1 MNYPTERK
9 SPVRLTLENKWK
21 IASFCIENRNV
32 VNVDGEILFR
42 VQATQTAK
50 EINQANLV
58 GTNITGYHV
67 SDAIDT
73 YKRICEM
80 TKQMPFQTPQ
90 DSVREDQL
98 IAQVAR
104 KEAEVKEWAQ
114 KVAEHAVKV
123 NDLMNVLHKISQL
136 IPVNVFGMKKLIA
149 S

>member
-1 MNYPTERK
+1 MNYPPERK

-50 EINQANLV
+50 EINAANLV

-90 DSVREDQL
+90 DSVKEDKL
-98 IAQVAR
+98 V
-104 KEAEVKEWAQ
+104 AEVTAKNLEIERLNLTVKANADEVC
-114 KVAEHAVKV
+114 KVRST
-123 NDLMNVLHKISQL
+123 LHKITQL
-136 IPVNVFGMKKLIA
+136 IPAEIYGMKQR
-149 S
+149 